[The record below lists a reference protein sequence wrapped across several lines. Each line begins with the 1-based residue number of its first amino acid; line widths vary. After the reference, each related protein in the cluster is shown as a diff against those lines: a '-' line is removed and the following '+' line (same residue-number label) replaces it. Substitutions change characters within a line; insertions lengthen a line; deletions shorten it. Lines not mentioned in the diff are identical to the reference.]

1 MQAVVT
7 SPEMEKAS
15 ILLEVGFYNF
25 SLFSR
30 LLFRLVFS
38 FGGQMW
44 QCISINYCI
53 RA

>member
-44 QCISINYCI
+44 QCIAINYCI